1 MAPDPPAPAAPKLVA
16 AGSAVLLAGALAY
29 IGVADPHRPDSVYPQ
44 CPFKFLTGWN
54 CPACGGLRMTHDLLH
69 GHLMAAVY
77 DNVFALVVIPLV
89 VGWIVVRRHSGRS
102 WFPIAT
108 TITLV
113 VAATAW
119 TVVRNLPGFPLV
131 PTILS
136 G

>member
-1 MAPDPPAPAAPKLVA
+1 MEPDPLAQAAPRYVA

-29 IGVADPHRPDSVYPQ
+29 VGLADPHSPDSVYPQ
-44 CPFKFLTGWN
+44 CPFKILTGWN

-69 GHLMAAVY
+69 GHLMAGVY
-77 DNVFALVVIPLV
+77 DNAFLLVLIPLLA
-89 VGWIVVRRHSGRS
+89 GWILVRRFSGRS
-102 WFPIAT
+102 WLPIPT
-108 TITLV
+108 TVTLL

-131 PTILS
+131 PTVLT

>member
-1 MAPDPPAPAAPKLVA
+1 
-16 AGSAVLLAGALAY
+16 
-29 IGVADPHRPDSVYPQ
+29 
-44 CPFKFLTGWN
+44 
-54 CPACGGLRMTHDLLH
+54 MTHDLLH

-89 VGWIVVRRHSGRS
+89 VGWIVVRRHSGRA

>member
-1 MAPDPPAPAAPKLVA
+1 
-16 AGSAVLLAGALAY
+16 
-29 IGVADPHRPDSVYPQ
+29 
-44 CPFKFLTGWN
+44 
-54 CPACGGLRMTHDLLH
+54 MTHDLLH

-102 WFPIAT
+102 WLPIPT

-113 VAATAW
+113 IAATAW